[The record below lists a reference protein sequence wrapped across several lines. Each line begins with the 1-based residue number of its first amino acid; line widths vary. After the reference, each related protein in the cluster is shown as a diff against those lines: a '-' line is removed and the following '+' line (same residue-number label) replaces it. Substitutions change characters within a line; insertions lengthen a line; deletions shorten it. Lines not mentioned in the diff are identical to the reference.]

1 MGTEREKADSMALL
15 VMSTSAKFSKRHRE
29 LFKRT
34 AEKLIAERGKA

>member
-15 VMSTSAKFSKRHRE
+15 IMSTSAKYSRKHRE

-34 AEKLIAERGKA
+34 AEKLIKDREQ